1 MDYAVQVEVTPAQ
14 STLQL
19 DEFQRRGLSAL
30 LSRGL
35 SSVEQLNGPD
45 GVELDL
51 IDFQVATS
59 PRGALLVVARR
70 DVGVGVR
77 EDGVRHLIEAVL
89 ERSELLADW
98 LVVRCEVGIT
108 DEALHAGLAL
118 PDEFPSHDDLAEH
131 AAAGAGRA
139 QMKPECDEERG
150 SQIRAALTAEA
161 SRLKAFGLEHFGHYG
176 DKSDDTSPATQE
188 NATLAAGALMAAT
201 DILIGHLMDDAET
214 QSLTRLGAH
223 VSPLGCSS
231 IKLRAAKPGCGCPRS
246 VMNSTRAS
254 RTAGLRLRRNSSSW
268 QRSSASGSR
277 DGVG

>member
-1 MDYAVQVEVTPAQ
+1 MDYSVQVEVAPAQ

-19 DEFQRRGLSAL
+19 DELQRHGVSAL

-35 SSVEQLNGPD
+35 SSVEQANGPD

-51 IDFQVATS
+51 IDFQVTTS
-59 PRGALLVVARR
+59 PRGALLVVA
-70 DVGVGVR
+70 VETSALEFT
-77 EDGVRHLIEAVL
+77 EDGVQHLIEAVL

-118 PDEFPSHDDLAEH
+118 PDEFPSHDDLAQH

-139 QMKPECDEERG
+139 QAKPECDEERG
-150 SQIRAALTAEA
+150 RQIRAALTAEA

-176 DKSDDTSPATQE
+176 DESDDTSPATQE

-214 QSLTRLGAH
+214 LSAEDATVADD
-223 VSPLGCSS
+223 
-231 IKLRAAKPGCGCPRS
+231 PGLVALPAI
-246 VMNSTRAS
+246 VIWAS
-254 RTAGLRLRRNSSSW
+254 QAN
-268 QRSSASGSR
+268 
-277 DGVG
+277 